1 MLNRREGTTIG
12 GVDPA
17 MTTFSLT
24 ARQYRLAFVLFVLI
38 FLVVFRL
45 WSHRPRE
52 VKYGPSVPA
61 AIRGNGPFSD
71 GPPGPDSAPWQRMQE
86 AIQKLP
92 VEQRKQIEERMQ
104 QDQEFFATLQA
115 LPPEQRRQKM
125 EEHLA
130 QNPPP
135 FLPPPPTDGGPPPMP
150 GPGGGGGP
158 GGPENGPMHLPSPSV
173 RHDLD
178 RQIANSQ
185 RKAGGQ

>member
-1 MLNRREGTTIG
+1 MPTIG

-24 ARQYRLAFVLFVLI
+24 ARQYRLAFVLFVLM

-52 VKYGPSVPA
+52 AKYGPNVPA
-61 AIRGNGPFSD
+61 GMRGNGPFSD
-71 GPPGPDSAPWQRMQE
+71 APPGPDSEPWQRMQE
-86 AIQKLP
+86 AIRKLP

-104 QDQEFFATLQA
+104 KDQEFFATLQD
-115 LPPEQRRQKM
+115 LPPDQRRQKM

-135 FLPPPPTDGGPPPMP
+135 FLPPPPVDGGPSGGGGPPPMP
-150 GPGGGGGP
+150 GPGGPGGP
-158 GGPENGPMHLPSPSV
+158 GNGPMHLPSPSV

-178 RQIANSQ
+178 KQIANSQ